1 MCLCCENNGYS
12 DKKESAVQKFV
23 LSLEA
28 IPQEVLV
35 QVK

>member
-1 MCLCCENNGYS
+1 MVKMTDVVIKEKCGVKSLCS
-12 DKKESAVQKFV
+12 S
-23 LSLEA
+23 SEA